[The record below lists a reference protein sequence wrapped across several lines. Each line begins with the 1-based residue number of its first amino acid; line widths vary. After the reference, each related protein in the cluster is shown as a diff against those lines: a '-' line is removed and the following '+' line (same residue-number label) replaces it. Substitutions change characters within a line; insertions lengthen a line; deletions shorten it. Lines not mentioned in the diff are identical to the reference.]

1 MTEVQM
7 LEAGFWVGH
16 ANPELADWEGVI
28 TADGRGRWRQGS
40 DVRVMWHKG
49 TTGGTHPYPGVG
61 GRPATGWIEATSLT
75 LQGSCPDCARP
86 AHYVYAGNPF
96 DRTEGW
102 YHDGTHDRLTC
113 WVGKAAFEAR
123 VNG

>member
-7 LEAGFWVGH
+7 EAGFWVGH
-16 ANPELADWEGVI
+16 ANPEFPDWEGTI
-28 TADGRGRWRQGS
+28 TADGRGRWGDRGY
-40 DVRVMWHKG
+40 VRVLWHKG
-49 TTGGTHPYPGVG
+49 TADAGGLPV
-61 GRPATGWIEATSLT
+61 TGWVEATSLT

-102 YHDGTHDRLTC
+102 YHDEAHDRLTC